1 MPEYLINSE
10 AEGVFWNTMKKEG
23 VPSHHQEFD
32 HDTYIAIIHSMEEYA
47 RMILER
53 EIIQGHFI
61 GVDLARKDKGDFSST
76 VTFKPS
82 STL

>member
-1 MPEYLINSE
+1 MSEYLINSE
-10 AEGVFWNTMKKEG
+10 AEGIFWNTMKKEG

-53 EIIQGHFI
+53 DHPKSVHRSRLGQKGQG
-61 GVDLARKDKGDFSST
+61 
-76 VTFKPS
+76 
-82 STL
+82 